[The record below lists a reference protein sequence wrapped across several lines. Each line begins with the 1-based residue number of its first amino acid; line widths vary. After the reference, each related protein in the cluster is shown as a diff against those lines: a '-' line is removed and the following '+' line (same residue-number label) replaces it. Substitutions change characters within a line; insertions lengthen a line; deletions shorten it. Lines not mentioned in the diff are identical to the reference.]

1 GSARSTE
8 SNYHRADVPDADY
21 SNIVCENVDECA
33 INERVRFFTKAAKLV
48 LMAAGVQRGARDDKR
63 L

>member
-1 GSARSTE
+1 
-8 SNYHRADVPDADY
+8 VPDADY

-63 L
+63 LCF